1 MPITQKATNRSLDV
15 IPGADGLKTGYID
28 ESGYNLSLTVL
39 RDGTRLISVTMG
51 GPGNGSLE
59 GNKYRTEDSLSIMD
73 WGFALFRSEKV
84 LDCFKVNSIAP
95 SGKEKSFVL
104 TEAILDNHF
113 ITIPN
118 LKDENGNL
126 LQLSRNVIIVEK
138 ISAPI
143 NCGHQYGK
151 VEYYLSFFDEVTSE
165 QLAENLTS
173 FGTEYGYN
181 GSEWV
186 ADDPNTENTW
196 ELKGT
201 SADYTVLPQVETD
214 KLVKDNKKPGTNVTG
229 TTDMNPIEAQLDLA
243 LKLVPNAKAIGTIY
257 CSSEVNSQLQ
267 VDILKAAAKTKGVE
281 IKEATVSTANDIQQ
295 AARSLVGKVD
305 ALYIPTDNILASAM
319 PTLSIVAGEAKLPV
333 VCGEG
338 GMVKAGGTA
347 TLGIDYYKLGV
358 QTGEMA
364 ADILAGKAKP
374 QDMAIQSQKDF
385 EIVINEANAKKIG
398 LNIPEEIMKKAAK

>member
-1 MPITQKATNRSLDV
+1 MFTFKNKKFKMLAAGVMLSLAMGLMTGCGGEKKEAAKKDKVTVGIVQIVEHAALDV
-15 IPGADGLKTGYID
+15 ASKGFVDGLAAKGFKEGQNIAFD
-28 ESGYNLSLTVL
+28 RQNAQADQSNLQNIAQRFV
-39 RDGTRLISVTMG
+39 
-51 GPGNGSLE
+51 N
-59 GNKYRTEDSLSIMD
+59 N
-73 WGFALFRSEKV
+73 
-84 LDCFKVNSIAP
+84 KVNLICAIATP
-95 SGKEKSFVL
+95 AAQTVANVTPDIPIVG
-104 TEAILDNHF
+104 TAI
-113 ITIPN
+113 T
-118 LKDENGNL
+118 
-126 LQLSRNVIIVEK
+126 
-138 ISAPI
+138 
-143 NCGHQYGK
+143 
-151 VEYYLSFFDEVTSE
+151 
-165 QLAENLTS
+165 
-173 FGTEYGYN
+173 
-181 GSEWV
+181 
-186 ADDPNTENTW
+186 
-196 ELKGT
+196 
-201 SADYTVLPQVETD
+201 DYKAA
-214 KLVKDNKKPGTNVTG
+214 KLVKDNVKPGTNVTG

-281 IKEATVSTANDIQQ
+281 IKEATVSTVNDIQQ

-319 PTLSIVAGEAKLPV
+319 PTLSIVAVEAKLPV

-385 EIVINEANAKKIG
+385 EIVINEANAKQIG